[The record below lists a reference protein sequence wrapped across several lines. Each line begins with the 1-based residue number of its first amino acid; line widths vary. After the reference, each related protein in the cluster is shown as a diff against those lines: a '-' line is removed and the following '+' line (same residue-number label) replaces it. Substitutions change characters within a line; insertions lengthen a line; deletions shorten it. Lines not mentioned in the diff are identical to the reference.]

1 MESSNSHLLWGW
13 ELGEVINFIIGV
25 ISYLRI
31 LNTLEQ
37 KLLREWEKRRN
48 EFKQNFN
55 KQQQHG
61 FCFDWEEGI
70 QRTNGS
76 NVLIKCSLVFLME
89 KKCIQIELIHLHL
102 HLLNMLIT
110 PYVYTDLQFSKFTFI
125 ISLIFIKIRWHGQSR
140 GYYSHSNKRKLQA
153 RQDECAFMGEAKTS
167 SSIV

>member
-13 ELGEVINFIIGV
+13 ELGEVMNFIIGV
-25 ISYLRI
+25 TSYLRI

-37 KLLREWEKRRN
+37 RLSREWEKRRN

-89 KKCIQIELIHLHL
+89 KMYSNWINTPSFASVKYANNTLCIYWSTIFQIHIYYLFDLHKNSVTRAKQG
-102 HLLNMLIT
+102 LLFPFKQEKT
-110 PYVYTDLQFSKFTFI
+110 AGQT
-125 ISLIFIKIRWHGQSR
+125 RWMCFHGR
-140 GYYSHSNKRKLQA
+140 G
-153 RQDECAFMGEAKTS
+153 
-167 SSIV
+167 